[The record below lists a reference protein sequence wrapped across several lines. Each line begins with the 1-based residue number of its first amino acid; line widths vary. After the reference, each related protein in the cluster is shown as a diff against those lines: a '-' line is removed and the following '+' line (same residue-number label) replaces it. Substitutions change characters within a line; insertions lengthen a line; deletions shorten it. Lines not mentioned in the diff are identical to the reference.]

1 MSLCDCSLFRQC
13 RFLTLGGAS
22 SLGRAMAGL
31 EAKLDDRDAFANL
44 LERWCVPPEVR
55 QKLQD
60 SGFCTI
66 ALLAHA
72 LPGVEHLEDF
82 LENLLGRAPGSDPTT
97 PVFSPQAAALRRLV
111 KECLRL
117 AEPGSPAVPT
127 SPLGAAAK
135 NRLQSADVAKLVAEF
150 GKKYPSELL
159 SPDLMPSL
167 SFLNLVKEAVDANQ
181 ICWISWRLRT
191 SQADEEAF
199 TEKRRPRTDSAM
211 LQALLT
217 PAQDDLMVDVPRHLP
232 LESVVRRYL
241 DRMSVALALL
251 DACHL
256 LALKKFAEKFAG
268 LATAVPIDRS
278 LRGPSLAEAMDA
290 DRVIWSAVAAL
301 QREYGWS
308 LHDCISEITHIR
320 SDMHNAL
327 APRPKS
333 VAPGAELKNKRPRAD
348 PPPAPHPNARPAKVK
363 KSGEAGGKG
372 AKPNQAKRVS
382 VSNWPDN
389 WARQIGGV
397 GACIRF
403 HTDKCKN
410 KQCRFSHKC
419 PILGANGAPCGADHS
434 AKSHSSASH

>member
-1 MSLCDCSLFRQC
+1 MSICDCSLFRQC

-290 DRVIWSAVAAL
+290 DRVIWSAVVAL

-363 KSGEAGGKG
+363 KSGEGGGKG
-372 AKPNQAKRVS
+372 AKNNQAKRVS